1 MTTKQQRRR
10 LASSHSFHL
19 KGKEEKEMK
28 TLRREM
34 RNRKSRRKISRE
46 YRVEREINKLYKSE
60 ENKKEEKEREKVYDN
75 RAACYFFVD
84 SSC

>member
-1 MTTKQQRRR
+1 
-10 LASSHSFHL
+10 
-19 KGKEEKEMK
+19 
-28 TLRREM
+28 M